1 MLPHRLVPTYKKGDR
16 GRYQLVVSEKACK
29 RLKMKIKA
37 LTRKTT
43 IMSFDE
49 RIAKINKPMRQH
61 QDRMNQLFSRSKY
74 SRQTQIFGWMVA
86 KSNALLNL
94 D

>member
-1 MLPHRLVPTYKKGDR
+1 MLPHRLVPTYKKGDK
-16 GRYQLVVSEKACK
+16 GRYQLVVSEKAWN
-29 RLKMKIKA
+29 RLKMKVKA

-43 IMSFDE
+43 PMSFDE

-61 QDRMNQLFSRSKY
+61 QDRMVKLFSRNKY
-74 SRQTQIFGWMVA
+74 SRQTQRYGWMVA
-86 KSNALLNL
+86 ESNALLHM